1 MNNQE
6 REVLSP
12 DYYEILTNPNSNVV
26 VNDIRFINSVLL
38 VIDSKYEEYKTS
50 LKRAIVNEQAY
61 RGLDPKIG
69 TELYNELLSLMEE
82 KKEILKKD
90 IIVSGHLSNIS
101 NKTNIRTAV
110 FFYNNLKSSVAQQL
124 DLAYSLIVSRL
135 RNFYLRDINDG

>member
-6 REVLSP
+6 KEVLSP
-12 DYYEILTNPNSNVV
+12 NYYEILTNPESNIV
-26 VNDIRFINSVLL
+26 VNDIRFINGVLL
-38 VIDSKYEEYKTS
+38 IIDSKYEEYKTS
-50 LKRAIVNEQAY
+50 LKRAIVSEQSF

-69 TELYNELLSLMEE
+69 SELYDQLLSLMEE

-90 IIVSGHLSNIS
+90 IIVSGHLANIS
-101 NKTNIRTAV
+101 NRTNIRTAI

-135 RNFYLRDINDG
+135 RNFYLRDINNV